1 VTTSRLKTLRTEL
14 VTDIQAQLTSDGV
27 SGVTVTPYP
36 VLADQWTREDRVWL
50 GSITGEQEPLTQ
62 GPNGKRV
69 ETLTVEL
76 TVYAPTF
83 GGTEEEQAAGE
94 GRAETIFASVE
105 TAVRTDITVNNT
117 VFDVNVESY
126 ESNPAYVD
134 ADGPVG
140 MFTAELVAE
149 AHI

>member
-1 VTTSRLKTLRTEL
+1 
-14 VTDIQAQLTSDGV
+14 
-27 SGVTVTPYP
+27 
-36 VLADQWTREDRVWL
+36 
-50 GSITGEQEPLTQ
+50 
-62 GPNGKRV
+62 
-69 ETLTVEL
+69 L